1 MKIFN
6 KEVSVS
12 EAVQM
17 TNLEDILLKRRKEGI
32 LLSDYQL
39 NVIEKNGICFD
50 RYNNMRELLF
60 DIEEVLMVEYD
71 EDLDIVG
78 KQLAE
83 LIYYKDVNK

>member
-39 NVIEKNGICFD
+39 NVLEKNGICFD

>member
-12 EAVQM
+12 EAMQM

-39 NVIEKNGICFD
+39 NVLEKNGICFD

>member
-6 KEVSVS
+6 KDVSVS

-39 NVIEKNGICFD
+39 NVLEKNGICFD

-60 DIEEVLMVEYD
+60 DIEEVLIVEYD